1 MGSPSFFRNYFVN
14 DDLYA
19 AVMVWRFFTY
29 YLVVI
34 AGALMVV
41 VDQFLYRRK
50 QMRETLA
57 SPRPVEEL
65 PRDNHPPEEDAS

>member
-1 MGSPSFFRNYFVN
+1 
-14 DDLYA
+14 
-19 AVMVWRFFTY
+19 MVWRFFTY

-50 QMRETLA
+50 RLGEA
-57 SPRPVEEL
+57 SAAL
-65 PRDNHPPEEDAS
+65 PEEDPHVSQ